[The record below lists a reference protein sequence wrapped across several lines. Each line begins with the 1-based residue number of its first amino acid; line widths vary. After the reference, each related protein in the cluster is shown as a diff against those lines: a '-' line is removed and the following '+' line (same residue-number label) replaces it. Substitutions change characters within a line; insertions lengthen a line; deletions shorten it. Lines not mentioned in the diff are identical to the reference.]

1 MAGHQGWVAH
11 PTTARNLRRPC
22 CCERATAAVPLARVS
37 DTSKRGLLPATATT
51 CISAAVTCNSSR
63 RVRPRPQGTS
73 RSRTGKAAATAVV
86 LCNLFGGSSSFGVGA
101 APPAFL
107 SATAGIQ
114 SGGALIADPA
124 RLPCGAAFGCA
135 PNKSFTTTT
144 SRRSVTSSSAG
155 SSTAVRDSSSRR
167 RCRQRLHRD
176 RSAVFSMRL
185 LGVDDNNNEEG
196 TSPRQEEESS
206 SPAAPPQR
214 SASALGLAARGA
226 TSRLELLRQTSAA
239 AALVGA
245 ATAGLLLPTRQ
256 VGASTT
262 DSSRTP
268 VAKMAAAASERM
280 VWVNEDSGTVSSRL
294 SQADETYGQ
303 GFVAYL
309 ARFLLNYDEG
319 CREYFK
325 GKLDC
330 TLPKRDGS
338 HVWEEFRGFVAAVGL
353 GLHEFQG
360 SKGARELLE
369 SLSRKYDSDGA
380 PQQLAMLF
388 SLLPPD
394 VQPVP
399 DIKSLLSFPTG
410 SASGFRAVRSSAFD
424 KDLDFKSI
432 FGKNPSALLP
442 EELRPRYDEGVGAFF
457 VPGVPRQAEMAFG
470 ARGPFPTSKERSL
483 TAADFAVFAACGAV
497 GCTSTHLTVIPLDV
511 VKTRLQTDPGRYSGL
526 AGGVTTIAK
535 EEGWMMLMQGFGPTL
550 AGYLWY
556 GITVYPGYEL
566 FKRLFMQLVGPLDA
580 ALFRVP
586 LVLAAGAAATCIACI
601 GVCPAEAVRIRQVA
615 DPAVGSMPSAIKQ
628 IVAESGWGKLYEG
641 LPSILFRQISFGMM
655 KFLVFDF
662 FTDFAYDLVPYLA
675 DQKSTQLAVSLT
687 SGLVA
692 GVCAAIVSQPADTVL
707 STMSRSPDRSSI
719 PNTIRAIVDER
730 GPGGLFL
737 GLPSR
742 IVWSGAIISGQF
754 LLYDLCKTA
763 LHVSVDD
770 LRVFLDVVAS
780 AGL

>member
-11 PTTARNLRRPC
+11 PTNARTVRRPC
-22 CCERATAAVPLARVS
+22 SCERATAAAPLVQVS

-51 CISAAVTCNSSR
+51 TSAAVTCNSSR

-73 RSRTGKAAATAVV
+73 RSRTGKAAATAMV
-86 LCNLFGGSSSFGVGA
+86 LCNLFGGSSSFRVGA
-101 APPAFL
+101 TPPAFV
-107 SATAGIQ
+107 SATAGIE

-124 RLPCGAAFGCA
+124 RRRSGAAFGCA
-135 PNKSFTTTT
+135 PNKPFTITTT
-144 SRRSVTSSSAG
+144 SRRSVTSSSAE
-155 SSTAVRDSSSRR
+155 SATAVRASSSRR

-176 RSAVFSMRL
+176 RSSLFSMRL
-185 LGVDDNNNEEG
+185 VVVDDNKNEEG
-196 TSPRQEEESS
+196 TSPRQEKESS
-206 SPAAPPQR
+206 SPALPQR
-214 SASALGLAARGA
+214 SAGALGPAARGA

-245 ATAGLLLPTRQ
+245 ATAGLLLPTRR

-262 DSSRTP
+262 DSSQTP

-303 GFVAYL
+303 EFVAYL

-330 TLPKRDGS
+330 TLPRRDGS

-369 SLSRKYDSDGA
+369 SLSRKYASDGA

-399 DIKSLLSFPTG
+399 GIKSLLSFPTG
-410 SASGFRAVRSSAFD
+410 GASGFRAVRSSAFD
-424 KDLDFKSI
+424 KDVDLKSI
-432 FGKNPSALLP
+432 FGKSPSALLP

-457 VPGVPRQAEMAFG
+457 VPGVPQQAEMAFG
-470 ARGPFPTSKERSL
+470 ARGPFPTSKERIL

-550 AGYLWY
+550 AGYFWY

-566 FKRLFMQLVGPLDA
+566 FKRLFMQLVGPLNA

-586 LVLAAGAAATCIACI
+586 LVLAAGAAATSIACI

-615 DPAVGSMPSAIKQ
+615 DPAVGSMPSAIEQ

-719 PNTIRAIVDER
+719 PNTIRTIVDER
-730 GPGGLFL
+730 GLGGLFL

>member
-11 PTTARNLRRPC
+11 PTKDRILRRPC
-22 CCERATAAVPLARVS
+22 PCERATAAPLSWVS
-37 DTSKRGLLPATATT
+37 DASKRGLLPPTATT
-51 CISAAVTCNSSR
+51 TTSAVTCNSR
-63 RVRPRPQGTS
+63 RVRPRSQGTS
-73 RSRTGKAAATAVV
+73 RSRTGKAAAAAVV
-86 LCNLFGGSSSFGVGA
+86 LCNFFGGSSSFRVGA
-101 APPAFL
+101 TPPAFL
-107 SATAGIQ
+107 STTAGTE
-114 SGGALIADPA
+114 SGGALFAPA
-124 RLPCGAAFGCA
+124 RRRSGAAFGCPA
-135 PNKSFTTTT
+135 SKSFTITTT
-144 SRRSVTSSSAG
+144 SRKSVVSSSADSG
-155 SSTAVRDSSSRR
+155 TATRAVSSRKR
-167 RCRQRLHRD
+167 SRQRLHGD

-185 LGVDDNNNEEG
+185 SVGDNNEEG
-196 TSPRQEEESS
+196 TSPRQEESS
-206 SPAAPPQR
+206 SPALPQR
-214 SASALGLAARGA
+214 SAEEALGPAARGP
-226 TSRLELLRQTSAA
+226 TSRLELLRQTSTAA
-239 AALVGA
+239 TLVGA
-245 ATAGLLLPTRQ
+245 VTAGLLLPTRR

-268 VAKMAAAASERM
+268 VTKMAAAASERM
-280 VWVNEDSGTVSSRL
+280 VWLDEDSGTVSSRL
-294 SQADETYGQ
+294 SQTDETYGQ

-353 GLHEFQG
+353 GLNKFQG
-360 SKGARELLE
+360 STGTRELLE
-369 SLSRKYDSDGA
+369 SLSRKYPSDGA

-399 DIKSLLSFPTG
+399 DIKTLLSFPTG
-410 SASGFRAVRSSAFD
+410 SASGFRAVASSAFD

-432 FGKNPSALLP
+432 FGKSPSALLP
-442 EELRPRYDEGVGAFF
+442 EGLRPRYDEGMGAFF
-457 VPGVPRQAEMAFG
+457 VPGVPRQAELAFG

-483 TAADFAVFAACGAV
+483 TAADFATFAACGAV

-566 FKRLFMQLVGPLDA
+566 FKRLFMQLVGPLNA

-601 GVCPAEAVRIRQVA
+601 GVCPAEAIRIRQVA

-662 FTDFAYDLVPYLA
+662 FTDYAYDLVPYLA

-692 GVCAAIVSQPADTVL
+692 GVCAAIVSQPG
-707 STMSRSPDRSSI
+707 
-719 PNTIRAIVDER
+719 E
-730 GPGGLFL
+730 
-737 GLPSR
+737 
-742 IVWSGAIISGQF
+742 
-754 LLYDLCKTA
+754 
-763 LHVSVDD
+763 
-770 LRVFLDVVAS
+770 
-780 AGL
+780 

>member
-11 PTTARNLRRPC
+11 PTKARTVRRPC
-22 CCERATAAVPLARVS
+22 SCERATAAVPLVRVS
-37 DTSKRGLLPATATT
+37 DTSKRGLLPATAAP
-51 CISAAVTCNSSR
+51 SAVVTCHSSR

-73 RSRTGKAAATAVV
+73 RCRTGKAAATAMV
-86 LCNLFGGSSSFGVGA
+86 LCNLFGGSSSFRVGA
-101 APPAFL
+101 TPPAFL
-107 SATAGIQ
+107 SATAGIE
-114 SGGALIADPA
+114 SGGALSADHA
-124 RLPCGAAFGCA
+124 WRRSGAACGCA
-135 PNKSFTTTT
+135 PNKSFTITTT
-144 SRRSVTSSSAG
+144 SRRSVTSSPGESG
-155 SSTAVRDSSSRR
+155 TAVRASSSRR

-185 LGVDDNNNEEG
+185 LVVDGNNNEEG

-206 SPAAPPQR
+206 SRALPQR
-214 SASALGLAARGA
+214 SAGALGPAARGA

-245 ATAGLLLPTRQ
+245 ATAGLLLPTRR

-294 SQADETYGQ
+294 SQTDETYGQ

-330 TLPKRDGS
+330 TLPRRDGS

-369 SLSRKYDSDGA
+369 SLSRKYVSDGA

-394 VQPVP
+394 IQPVP
-399 DIKSLLSFPTG
+399 DIKSLLSFPTEG
-410 SASGFRAVRSSAFD
+410 ASGFRAVRSSDFD

-432 FGKNPSALLP
+432 FGKSPSALLP

-470 ARGPFPTSKERSL
+470 ARGPFPTSKERIL
-483 TAADFAVFAACGAV
+483 TAVDFAVFAACGAV
-497 GCTSTHLTVIPLDV
+497 GCTSTHLSVIPLDV

-566 FKRLFMQLVGPLDA
+566 FKRLFMQLVGPLNA

-586 LVLAAGAAATCIACI
+586 LVLAAGAAATSIACI

-707 STMSRSPDRSSI
+707 STMSRSPDRLSI
-719 PNTIRAIVDER
+719 PNTIRTIVDER